1 MASGISVKMGVTGVA
16 QFKQGMKESQ
26 AAVKNLD
33 QQLKLNEAQLKLTG
47 NEELALQNKTALLT
61 KQIEEQKNVVK
72 QANSA
77 LETMQRNGVSKT
89 SAEFQKMQQQVY
101 KAATDLMTMQAE
113 LQNVGESG
121 EEAQSGVSHM
131 NQALQRIGTN
141 VSFDSVVNGIGKI
154 TDSLEAAAKK
164 ALDMGRKL
172 LNATLGAG
180 NWADEL
186 VTDAKVYG
194 MSPEDLQRMQ
204 KTSRII
210 DTSVE
215 AIVSAKKKMNKGLGS
230 ADKEVMGAF
239 AAFGLDPTQMSSVDD
254 KFWAIGDAIYHM
266 ANAEEQE
273 VYAQRV
279 FGRGWAELN
288 PLFEAGREEYEKT
301 NAEWN
306 VVSEENLNKLT
317 EMDDAYQ
324 KLSSEWETFKMSV
337 LSSLAEGLQP
347 VMETITEM
355 MKQLN
360 EYLSSEEGQA
370 MLSKLSEAIQ
380 GMFEDLTNINPEDVI
395 GKVEEIFDSIQR
407 GLNWFINNKQSV
419 YDALKVIAGGFAL
432 LKVTELAANIGRV
445 VTGLSGLL
453 GRKGNQMDAT
463 QAGRPGGSYGS
474 SATQSGGLLVGIGN
488 VLNGA
493 MANGAAALTAYD
505 PTGLTAMLP
514 YVLQDFT
521 TFGRSLSQGMSLGE
535 SAGRSWETIK
545 ASASEGM
552 KNFTDYF
559 TKDIQSGMWG
569 ILGIKDAADLQWQM
583 EHGAESVQRGL
594 FGSGE
599 EHQYALTEQ
608 DMARAALRLA
618 EAERDSAQPMDRMT
632 TVAGEMTGEVTVMR
646 AANENMT
653 AAANELMTMP
663 AEMYTTVY
671 NAIMAGMS
679 NVTIVVDAG
688 CVDTIGERISY
699 GFGNKVV
706 AELQ

>member
-1 MASGISVKMGVTGVA
+1 MASGVSIKMGVTGVA

-72 QANSA
+72 QANNA
-77 LETMQRNGVSKT
+77 LEAMQRNGVSKT
-89 SAEFQKMQQQVY
+89 SAEFQRMQQSVY
-101 KAATDLMTMQAE
+101 KASTDLMTMQAE
-113 LQNVGESG
+113 LQNVGSSG
-121 EEAQSGVSHM
+121 EDAQSGVSHM

-154 TDSLEAAAKK
+154 TDSLEKAAKK

-215 AIVSAKKKMNKGLGS
+215 AIVSAKKKMSKGLGS
-230 ADKEVMGAF
+230 ADKEVMGTF

-370 MLSKLSEAIQ
+370 MLSKLSEAVSSL
-380 GMFEDLTNINPEDVI
+380 FTDLTNLNPEEVV
-395 GKVEEIFDSIQR
+395 GKVSDIFKSLEDGFNWIIQ
-407 GLNWFINNKQSV
+407 NKQSIF
-419 YDALKVIAGGFAL
+419 DALKLIAGGFAL
-432 LKVTELAANIGRV
+432 MKITSFAANIGRV
-445 VTGLSGLL
+445 VAGLNGLFSGNGTGGQGGTEVVPTGSE
-453 GRKGNQMDAT
+453 AT
-463 QAGRPGGSYGS
+463 GGSGGFWAGLVNKMTLAAGAYAVNK
-474 SATQSGGLLVGIGN
+474 ATEARIQA
-488 VLNGA
+488 LNTA
-493 MANGAAALTAYD
+493 FKELTAGKSNQEKSDIAYAQMLGMTTEEYATFMAGKPAEKSWMPDKSPFAENLQNYYYD
-505 PTGLTAMLP
+505 DLIPHQVTRGNPLEEA
-514 YVLQDFT
+514 
-521 TFGRSLSQGMSLGE
+521 
-535 SAGRSWETIK
+535 K
-545 ASASEGM
+545 A
-552 KNFTDYF
+552 
-559 TKDIQSGMWG
+559 
-569 ILGIKDAADLQWQM
+569 
-583 EHGAESVQRGL
+583 AESL
-594 FGSGE
+594 
-599 EHQYALTEQ
+599 
-608 DMARAALRLA
+608 
-618 EAERDSAQPMDRMT
+618 DRMT
-632 TVAGEMTGEVTVMR
+632 QVAGEMGT
-646 AANENMT
+646 AADGSTQASKDMT

-699 GFGNKVV
+699 GWGGKVT
-706 AELQ
+706 AEVQ

>member
-89 SAEFQKMQQQVY
+89 SVEFQKMQQSVY
-101 KAATDLMTMQAE
+101 KASTDLMTMQAE

-121 EEAQSGVSHM
+121 EDAQSGVSHM

-154 TDSLEAAAKK
+154 TDSLEKAAKK

-215 AIVSAKKKMNKGLGS
+215 AIVSAKKKMSKGLGS
-230 ADKEVMGAF
+230 ANKEVMGTF
-239 AAFGLDPTQMSSVDD
+239 AAFGLDPTKMSTVDD

-370 MLSKLSEAIQ
+370 MLSKLSEAVSSL
-380 GMFEDLTNINPEDVI
+380 FTDLTNLDPEEVV
-395 GKVEEIFDSIQR
+395 GKVSDIFKSLEDGFNWIIQ
-407 GLNWFINNKQSV
+407 NKQSIF
-419 YDALKVIAGGFAL
+419 DALKLIAGGFAL
-432 LKVTELAANIGRV
+432 MKITSFAANIGRV
-445 VTGLSGLL
+445 VAGL
-453 GRKGNQMDAT
+453 N
-463 QAGRPGGSYGS
+463 
-474 SATQSGGLLVGIGN
+474 
-488 VLNGA
+488 
-493 MANGAAALTAYD
+493 
-505 PTGLTAMLP
+505 
-514 YVLQDFT
+514 
-521 TFGRSLSQGMSLGE
+521 
-535 SAGRSWETIK
+535 
-545 ASASEGM
+545 
-552 KNFTDYF
+552 
-559 TKDIQSGMWG
+559 
-569 ILGIKDAADLQWQM
+569 
-583 EHGAESVQRGL
+583 GL
-594 FGSGE
+594 FGGNGSSGTGGTDTAAAGATSGTGSFWAGAVNKMTLAAGAYAVNKATEARIQALSAAFNELTAGKSVQEKSDIAYAQMLGMTAE
-599 EHQYALTEQ
+599 EYSAFMAGKPATKQNGSQYFMQDWRPSWQQGISYYNGPGRGDEVYPHQVTRGNPLEEAK
-608 DMARAALRLA
+608 AAESL
-618 EAERDSAQPMDRMT
+618 DRMT
-632 TVAGEMTGEVTVMR
+632 HVAGEMGT
-646 AANENMT
+646 AADGSAQASKDMT
-653 AAANELMTMP
+653 AAANQLMTMP

-679 NVTIVVDAG
+679 SVTIVVDAG

-699 GFGNKVV
+699 GWGGKVT
-706 AELQ
+706 AEIQ